1 MGKDKKTK
9 ENSIKIIFL
18 GGVGE
23 IGKNMT
29 LIEYENQ
36 MIMLDAG
43 QSFGEEEIYGIDAVV
58 PDISYVLQ
66 NMNKLKGIFLTHG
79 HEDHIGAL
87 RYYSDIFSKVPVY
100 GTALTLGLIERHLK
114 ETHSTMNLNVVK
126 EGETVKCGMYNVE
139 FIKVAHSMAGSCAL
153 SIRTPLGIVFDT
165 GDYKF
170 DSTAVD
176 GKNTNSKRISQIGD
190 EGVLLMLGESTNIE
204 RKGHSQSEQVVI
216 EGLDNVFNKYFN
228 RRIIITT
235 FASSNYRVQE
245 ILDLAKKYNRK
256 VLLAGKSM
264 KGIVDVAE
272 QVGELK
278 IPKGIIVNKIDNLK
292 PSQVVIIATG
302 SQGEDMSALQKMST
316 GQSTVLDVSANDVV
330 VFSSSP
336 IPGNEKA
343 IFDVVNN
350 LYKQGCDV
358 IYDSLN
364 DVHVSGHAYEDE
376 LKQMLNMVKPKYFMP
391 IHGEYRHQAR
401 HINLAN
407 EQGIRSS
414 HMAIPQIGDIYS
426 VNKDRL
432 HLYSTCKAGNVYIDE
447 EVIKDGEQIVGER
460 KTLAE
465 NGLILILASID
476 TKRCV
481 LDGYPEIICK
491 GFAMTDEFENKITE
505 QIALTVASCKNAQDL
520 NEMGYQIK
528 RAVYKLAMK
537 QRQFPIVLP
546 ILVRA

>member
-1 MGKDKKTK
+1 MGKDKKVK
-9 ENSIKIIFL
+9 ENSVKVIFL

-29 LIEYENQ
+29 LLEYNDE

-43 QSFGEEEIYGIDAVV
+43 QAFGDEETYGIDAII

-66 NMNKLKGIFLTHG
+66 NMKKLKGIFLTHG

-87 RYYSDIFSKVPVY
+87 RYYSEVFKKVPVY

-114 ETHSTMNLNVVK
+114 ETKSTMKLNTVK
-126 EGETVKCGMYNVE
+126 EGETVKCGQFSVE

-153 SIRTPLGIVFDT
+153 AVRTPLGIIFDT
-165 GDYKF
+165 GDFKF

-176 GKNTNSKRISQIGD
+176 GKNTDLQRIARVGA
-190 EGVLLMLGESTNIE
+190 EGVLLMLGESTNVE
-204 RKGHSQSEQVVI
+204 RKGHSKSEKVVM
-216 EGLDNVFNKYFN
+216 EGLESIFREYFNK
-228 RRIIITT
+228 RIIITT

-245 ILDLAKKYNRK
+245 ILNIAKKFNRK

-264 KGIVDVAE
+264 KGIVEVAE
-272 QVGELK
+272 QVGELR
-278 IPKGIIVNKIDNLK
+278 IPQGIIVNKIDNLK
-292 PSQVVIIATG
+292 PSQVVVIATG

-316 GQSTVLDVSANDVV
+316 ANSTVLDVSDKDVV

-336 IPGNEKA
+336 IPGNEKS

-364 DVHVSGHAYEDE
+364 DVHVSGHAYEEE
-376 LKQMLNMVKPKYFMP
+376 LKDMLEIVKPKFFMP

-401 HINLAN
+401 HAKLA
-407 EQGIRSS
+407 ELQGIRSS
-414 HMAIPQIGDIYS
+414 HIAIPQIGDVYA

-432 HLYSTCKAGNVYIDE
+432 HLQSTVKSGNVYIDE
-447 EVIKDGEQIVGER
+447 DVIENGEQIVGER
-460 KTLAE
+460 KTMAE

-491 GFAMTDEFENKITE
+491 GFAMTDEFEAKLAE
-505 QIALTVASCKNAQDL
+505 QIALTVASSKSAQDL

-528 RAVYKLAMK
+528 RAVSKLAMK
-537 QRQFPIVLP
+537 RRQFPIVLP

>member
-1 MGKDKKTK
+1 MGKDKSFK
-9 ENSIKIIFL
+9 ENSVKVIFL

-29 LIEYENQ
+29 LLEYNDE

-43 QSFGEEEIYGIDAVV
+43 QAFGDEEIYGIDAVI
-58 PDISYVLQ
+58 PDVSYVLQ
-66 NMNKLKGIFLTHG
+66 NMKKLKGIFLTHG

-87 RYYSDIFSKVPVY
+87 RYYSEIFKKIPVY
-100 GTALTLGLIERHLK
+100 GTALTLGLVERHLK
-114 ETHSTMNLNVVK
+114 ETKTTMKLNVVK
-126 EGETVKCGMYNVE
+126 EGETVKCGQFSVE

-153 SIRTPLGIVFDT
+153 AVRTPVGIIFDT
-165 GDYKF
+165 GDFKF

-176 GKNTNSKRISQIGD
+176 GKNTDLQRIARVGA
-190 EGVLLMLGESTNIE
+190 EGVLLMLGESTNVE
-204 RKGHSQSEQVVI
+204 RKGHSQSEKVVM
-216 EGLDNVFNKYFN
+216 EGLESIFREYFNK
-228 RRIIITT
+228 RIIITT

-245 ILDLAKKYNRK
+245 ILNIAKKFNRK

-264 KGIVDVAE
+264 KGIVEVAE

-278 IPKGIIVNKIDNLK
+278 IPQGIIVNKIDNLK

-302 SQGEDMSALQKMST
+302 SQGEDMSALQKMS
-316 GQSTVLDVSANDVV
+316 QSNSTVLDVSEKDVV

-364 DVHVSGHAYEDE
+364 DVHVSGHAYEEE
-376 LKQMLNMVKPKYFMP
+376 LKDMLEIVKPNFFMP

-401 HINLAN
+401 HAKLA
-407 EQGIRSS
+407 ESQGIRSS
-414 HMAIPQIGDIYS
+414 HIAIPQIGDVYA

-432 HLYSTCKAGNVYIDE
+432 HLQSTVKCGNVYIDE
-447 EVIKDGEQIVGER
+447 EVIENGEQIVGER
-460 KTLAE
+460 KNMAE

-491 GFAMTDEFENKITE
+491 GFAMTDEFEAKLAE
-505 QIALTVASCKNAQDL
+505 QIALTVASSKNAEDL

-528 RAVYKLAMK
+528 RAVSKLAMK
-537 QRQFPIVLP
+537 RRQFPIVLP

>member
-170 DSTAVD
+170 DSKAVD

-204 RKGHSQSEQVVI
+204 RKGHSQSEKVVI
-216 EGLDNVFNKYFN
+216 EGLDNV
-228 RRIIITT
+228 
-235 FASSNYRVQE
+235 
-245 ILDLAKKYNRK
+245 LDRK
-256 VLLAGKSM
+256 S
-264 KGIVDVAE
+264 
-272 QVGELK
+272 
-278 IPKGIIVNKIDNLK
+278 
-292 PSQVVIIATG
+292 VV
-302 SQGEDMSALQKMST
+302 
-316 GQSTVLDVSANDVV
+316 
-330 VFSSSP
+330 
-336 IPGNEKA
+336 
-343 IFDVVNN
+343 
-350 LYKQGCDV
+350 
-358 IYDSLN
+358 
-364 DVHVSGHAYEDE
+364 
-376 LKQMLNMVKPKYFMP
+376 
-391 IHGEYRHQAR
+391 
-401 HINLAN
+401 
-407 EQGIRSS
+407 
-414 HMAIPQIGDIYS
+414 
-426 VNKDRL
+426 
-432 HLYSTCKAGNVYIDE
+432 
-447 EVIKDGEQIVGER
+447 
-460 KTLAE
+460 
-465 NGLILILASID
+465 
-476 TKRCV
+476 
-481 LDGYPEIICK
+481 
-491 GFAMTDEFENKITE
+491 
-505 QIALTVASCKNAQDL
+505 
-520 NEMGYQIK
+520 
-528 RAVYKLAMK
+528 
-537 QRQFPIVLP
+537 
-546 ILVRA
+546 